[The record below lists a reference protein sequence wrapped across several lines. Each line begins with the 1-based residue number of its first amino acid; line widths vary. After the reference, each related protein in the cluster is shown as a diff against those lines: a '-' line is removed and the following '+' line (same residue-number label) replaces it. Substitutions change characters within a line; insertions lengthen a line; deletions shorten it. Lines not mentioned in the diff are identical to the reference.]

1 MAVSDWQTKADDN
14 TDVDGVDIS
23 KGFPARNVGSAFR
36 NIMADTKA
44 EFDKKQAELDK
55 KNAEF
60 EAELNK
66 GSFCGEI
73 RQFYGTLDSGGHP
86 IPLDWAEKGIT
97 TGLSNWHVCDGTS
110 GTPDM
115 RGRVAVGMTD
125 SNTLG
130 EALGSDTVTPTITIG
145 ATAQQTSLSATTLSL
160 SNVPVHRHAP
170 GNGGGFIS
178 GGGDPTNITYG
189 GGAYRVTTYTDYQGN
204 SGSHTHSITNPSHNH
219 SATSSKITLLPLARA
234 FYYIMRVA

>member
-1 MAVSDWQTKADDN
+1 MCRIGDAVRMAVATA
-14 TDVDGVDIS
+14 
-23 KGFPARNVGSAFR
+23 SA
-36 NIMADTKA
+36 AS
-44 EFDKKQAELDK
+44 E
-55 KNAEF
+55 
-60 EAELNK
+60 
-66 GSFCGEI
+66 
-73 RQFYGTLDSGGHP
+73 HP
-86 IPLDWAEKGIT
+86 P
-97 TGLSNWHVCDGTS
+97 
-110 GTPDM
+110 
-115 RGRVAVGMTD
+115 
-125 SNTLG
+125 
-130 EALGSDTVTPTITIG
+130 GSDVAIRSKIQKSSPILPISPRGKPMCMRWHLRNAQSSSTQTIIG
-145 ATAQQTSLSATTLSL
+145 NLSATTLSL